1 MVDLCTGRKTSRP
14 TSARG
19 RRTRRVYGWPIHAC
33 SARTAPT
40 RPCARASGILEG
52 FWTCARPARRRS
64 GAARTSPQRGGAWIG
79 RRPSRRRRGRR
90 LSRRSRPTRRTDLL
104 PLPLARPFRV
114 KKYIS
119 LVSYAASCSAR
130 RLVPQVALRPS
141 SRRQRS
147 GRIIIYR
154 AHIDPTKKSNTRSPS
169 AEPQA
174 DHRIFWQHPCVA
186 AIG

>member
-1 MVDLCTGRKTSRP
+1 MLLRCRRRTSRR

-19 RRTRRVYGWPIHAC
+19 RRTARGSRWRTRAC

-40 RPCARASGILEG
+40 RRSARASATRGASLIYG
-52 FWTCARPARRRS
+52 HPARRPS
-64 GAARTSPQRGGAWIG
+64 GAARTSPTREGAWIG

-186 AIG
+186 AID